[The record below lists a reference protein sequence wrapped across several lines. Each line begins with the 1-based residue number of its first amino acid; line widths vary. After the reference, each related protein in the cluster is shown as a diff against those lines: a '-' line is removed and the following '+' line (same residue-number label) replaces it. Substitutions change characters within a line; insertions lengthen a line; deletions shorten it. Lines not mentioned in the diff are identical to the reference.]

1 MKTVGTRCQSPE
13 EKEGKGG
20 EGEVRKVRLVEV
32 KVSGLRV
39 SSQKS
44 ARAIGELRS
53 LTLRLV
59 WPKAASQ

>member
-1 MKTVGTRCQSPE
+1 MPVTRTERRQRWR
-13 EKEGKGG
+13 GK
-20 EGEVRKVRLVEV
+20 VRKVRFEEV

>member
-1 MKTVGTRCQSPE
+1 MER
-13 EKEGKGG
+13 
-20 EGEVRKVRLVEV
+20 EVRKVRLVEV

-53 LTLRLV
+53 FKTLRLV

>member
-1 MKTVGTRCQSPE
+1 MVER
-13 EKEGKGG
+13 
-20 EGEVRKVRLVEV
+20 EVRIVRLVEV